1 MQGDP
6 LERVCNSR
14 QTEGVAWRRVRG
26 ERTIDRPSTRL
37 TARSTVLEGTTPPR
51 KPETILATWSGLA
64 GDARTPDGRASD
76 VAFLMRRG
84 LDATQPS
91 FALPSTLRR
100 NEPHRHVGNMTACP
114 VNKEPRTDR
123 SWPSRCRRL
132 PALAVR
138 RLPRWR
144 RAQSLR
150 GSASRGRPE
159 RSTCPETLGRDT
171 GPHGRTRP
179 SARRRSSKRAS
190 GAESVSTGPRQA
202 QTVPVQADFGSPR
215 RFCTAKARQ
224 AIGAAWSLHDRPSAD
239 AADKRGRTPRG
250 CCMTACPV
258 LNSARVDH
266 PSRRNVQ
273 K

>member
-138 RLPRWR
+138 RCRDGGARNHCEGRHPAAGRSAPPVPRRWEETPARTGEPGLRLDADHRSEPAERNPSAPGPGRPKRSPFR
-144 RAQSLR
+144 RISGRHAVSVR
-150 GSASRGRPE
+150 RRRGRP
-159 RSTCPETLGRDT
+159 SV
-171 GPHGRTRP
+171 PHGRCTTGRRP
-179 SARRRSSKRAS
+179 MPPTSP
-190 GAESVSTGPRQA
+190 GGPHA
-202 QTVPVQADFGSPR
+202 VAV
-215 RFCTAKARQ
+215 
-224 AIGAAWSLHDRPSAD
+224 
-239 AADKRGRTPRG
+239 
-250 CCMTACPV
+250 
-258 LNSARVDH
+258 
-266 PSRRNVQ
+266 
-273 K
+273 